1 MFLKFESRIQTLE
14 FMIHVKW
21 TELRIHKKKEF
32 RNDTLEKED
41 GCRKLYKKVHLGD
54 VF

>member
-21 TELRIHKKKEF
+21 TELRIHKKNKDFGMTRWKKKTVAE
-32 RNDTLEKED
+32 N
-41 GCRKLYKKVHLGD
+41 CIRK
-54 VF
+54 FI

>member
-21 TELRIHKKKEF
+21 TELRIHKKKNLGMTRWKKKTVAE
-32 RNDTLEKED
+32 N
-41 GCRKLYKKVHLGD
+41 CIRK
-54 VF
+54 FI